1 MTTMTG
7 KLFVVGTPIG
17 NLEDITF
24 RAVRVLRE
32 ADVVAAED
40 TRRTGVLLAHF
51 EIRKPLVSCHEF
63 NEARRSAELLQRLR
77 DGARVALVSDAGMPT
92 LSDPGLRM
100 VRAALEAGISVE
112 IIPGPSAIT
121 AALAGSGL
129 AAEPFLFY
137 GFLPHKSAQRRKV
150 LTELAPLPWTLVFFE
165 SPHRIV
171 KSLSD
176 LREVLGNRHVVLAR
190 ELTKKFEEFMRGDLD
205 GLLKMLENRTAKGE
219 ITLVI
224 EGHSK

>member
-1 MTTMTG
+1 MTG

-40 TRRTGVLLAHF
+40 TRRTSVLLAHF

-63 NEARRSAELLQRLR
+63 NEARRSTELLQQLR
-77 DGARVALVSDAGMPT
+77 DGARVAIVSDAGMPT

-100 VRAALEAGISVE
+100 VRSALEAGISVE

-150 LTELAPLPWTLVFFE
+150 LTKLAPLPWTLVFFE

-176 LREVLGNRHVVLAR
+176 LREVLGNRRVVLAR
-190 ELTKKFEEFMRGDLD
+190 ELTKKFEEFIRGDLD

>member
-63 NEARRSAELLQRLR
+63 NEARRSTELLQQLR
-77 DGARVALVSDAGMPT
+77 DGARVAIVSDAGMPT

-171 KSLSD
+171 RSLSD
-176 LREVLGNRHVVLAR
+176 LREVLGNRRVVLAR
-190 ELTKKFEEFMRGDLD
+190 ELTKKFEEFIRGDLD